1 MRLKVGD
8 LSKRTGLSVR
18 TLHHY
23 VSLGLL
29 KPSVRSDVGYRLYD
43 AEDVRRLNKIVG
55 LRELGIPLDEIR
67 QILEGGMLST
77 PAVLSAQLARVD
89 AEILRQKKLR
99 LELERLQRALAEDG
113 EPSEAACL
121 HTLEAMAIYRRHLSD
136 DDRNLPLLGSN
147 GRFAAAWQVRLDV
160 LRALFEKGVSA
171 RAITARQAARNWIL
185 QLEKDTRSNAGMFVR
200 VDSLLTAQGRNLA
213 NTGFSPELAEYILCA
228 FCEHRL
234 SFYRKHLAPAA
245 YKHLRGSYI
254 GVMRE
259 WPGLL
264 HRLEMLLNARC
275 AVTNADVQSA
285 AKLWIGMRGKLALD
299 EAASRAMRYAESS
312 EEELRVGTWLHPRL
326 LTFLKKAVA
335 SVSDDRNY
343 RTPGK

>member
-23 VSLGLL
+23 DSLGLL

-43 AEDVRRLNKIVG
+43 AEDIRRLNKIVG
-55 LRELGIPLDEIR
+55 LRELGISLDEIR

-171 RAITARQAARNWIL
+171 RAITARQAAT
-185 QLEKDTRSNAGMFVR
+185 QLDIAARKGYSVECWNVR
-200 VDSLLTAQGRNLA
+200 EG
-213 NTGFSPELAEYILCA
+213 G
-228 FCEHRL
+228 
-234 SFYRKHLAPAA
+234 
-245 YKHLRGSYI
+245 
-254 GVMRE
+254 
-259 WPGLL
+259 
-264 HRLEMLLNARC
+264 
-275 AVTNADVQSA
+275 QSA
-285 AKLWIGMRGKLALD
+285 HGAGAQPCQHWLQPGAG
-299 EAASRAMRYAESS
+299 
-312 EEELRVGTWLHPRL
+312 RVHLVC
-326 LTFLKKAVA
+326 FL
-335 SVSDDRNY
+335 
-343 RTPGK
+343 